1 MLTRPP
7 ECCWLDGKVLTEL
20 AAAFS
25 PSQFR
30 QTHSFITA
38 AVVGREKRKLERGEE
53 QIAVGLCR
61 KLQKKEMETMI
72 SCLLLGE
79 GQAHH
84 WYCSLFYT
92 DMLVLTLQAE
102 MKKTT
107 FFSSLLSPIIL
118 HFSPVF
124 VTVRNRLNQTH
135 IASPC
140 SKNRYCKQ
148 IIYWKSVA
156 SPINILKQ

>member
-7 ECCWLDGKVLTEL
+7 ECCWLADKVLTEL

-102 MKKTT
+102 MKKNNFLFFPSFTNYPP
-107 FFSSLLSPIIL
+107 FFSSFCYRAQPIE
-118 HFSPVF
+118 SNP
-124 VTVRNRLNQTH
+124 
-135 IASPC
+135 
-140 SKNRYCKQ
+140 YC
-148 IIYWKSVA
+148 
-156 SPINILKQ
+156 